1 MGKVLL
7 NTFSF
12 ISSLLFH
19 YFFTHGLNANPN
31 FDNVVGTLL
40 QACSWAHAN
49 SIVVEHITLLSTMSD
64 YRQQNLE
71 LNIRDRLSVADAIAL
86 VHHLGVTKAAAFVA
100 AVDPWCFPHDDSPAT
115 INVRGQV
122 QSVVAKATTLGRKL
136 SNFTDTSISAFLLS
150 PLLVKKGDRPSLV
163 LKPKSERSKSSPK
176 AVVTAA
182 ATVAR
187 KPSSQPVDHPI
198 IEGMHLQ
205 NFRLPLPHPPSPPHL
220 SSLIIKHSPL
230 PDGIHVKD

>member
-12 ISSLLFH
+12 ISSLLFY

-71 LNIRDRLSVADAIAL
+71 LNIRDRRVADAIAL
-86 VHHLGVTKAAAFVA
+86 VHHLE
-100 AVDPWCFPHDDSPAT
+100 SP
-115 INVRGQV
+115 R
-122 QSVVAKATTLGRKL
+122 LL
-136 SNFTDTSISAFLLS
+136 LLS
-150 PLLVKKGDRPSLV
+150 LQWTLV
-163 LKPKSERSKSSPK
+163 LSS
-176 AVVTAA
+176 
-182 ATVAR
+182 
-187 KPSSQPVDHPI
+187 
-198 IEGMHLQ
+198 
-205 NFRLPLPHPPSPPHL
+205 
-220 SSLIIKHSPL
+220 
-230 PDGIHVKD
+230 

>member
-7 NTFSF
+7 NPFSF

-19 YFFTHGLNANPN
+19 YFYTDGLNANPN

-86 VHHLGVTKAAAFVA
+86 VHHVGVTKAAAFVA

-122 QSVVAKATTLGRKL
+122 QSVVAKATLLGKTLCT
-136 SNFTDTSISAFLLS
+136 FTDTSISAFL
-150 PLLVKKGDRPSLV
+150 
-163 LKPKSERSKSSPK
+163 
-176 AVVTAA
+176 TAPH
-182 ATVAR
+182 
-187 KPSSQPVDHPI
+187 K
-198 IEGMHLQ
+198 EG
-205 NFRLPLPHPPSPPHL
+205 R
-220 SSLIIKHSPL
+220 
-230 PDGIHVKD
+230 

>member
-7 NTFSF
+7 NPFSF

-19 YFFTHGLNANPN
+19 FLHADGLNANPN
-31 FDNVVGTLL
+31 FENVVGTLL

-71 LNIRDRLSVADAIAL
+71 LKIRDRLSVADAIAL
-86 VHHLGVTKAAAFVA
+86 VHHLRVTKAAAFVA
-100 AVDPWCFPHDDSPAT
+100 AVGPWRFPHDDAPAT
-115 INVRGQV
+115 FNVRCQV
-122 QSVVAKATTLGRKL
+122 QSVVAKATFLGKKL

-163 LKPKSERSKSSPK
+163 RKPKAQLKKSSPGT
-176 AVVTAA
+176 VFTAA
-182 ATVAR
+182 ASVAG
-187 KPSSQPVDHPI
+187 KPCSPSVDIQTIKVIFIRHRPD
-198 IEGMHLQ
+198 
-205 NFRLPLPHPPSPPHL
+205 NF
-220 SSLIIKHSPL
+220 
-230 PDGIHVKD
+230 

>member
-7 NTFSF
+7 NPFSF

-19 YFFTHGLNANPN
+19 YFYTDGLNANPN

-122 QSVVAKATTLGRKL
+122 QSVVAKATLLGKAL
-136 SNFTDTSISAFLLS
+136 CNFTDTSISAFLLS

-163 LKPKSERSKSSPK
+163 RKPKSIRGKSSPK

-182 ATVAR
+182 ATVVR
-187 KPSSQPVDHPI
+187 KPISQPVDLPI
-198 IEGMHLQ
+198 IEG
-205 NFRLPLPHPPSPPHL
+205 
-220 SSLIIKHSPL
+220 
-230 PDGIHVKD
+230 

>member
-1 MGKVLL
+1 MGKVIL
-7 NTFSF
+7 NPFPF
-12 ISSLLFH
+12 ISSLLLH
-19 YFFTHGLNANPN
+19 YFFPDGLNANPN

-100 AVDPWCFPHDDSPAT
+100 AVDPWCFPHDDAPAT
-115 INVRGQV
+115 IDVKGQV
-122 QSVVAKATTLGRKL
+122 QSVVTKATFLGIKL

-187 KPSSQPVDHPI
+187 KPTSQPVDLPI
-198 IEGMHLQ
+198 NEGMHLQ
-205 NFRLPLPHPPSPPHL
+205 NFRLPPPLLTTP
-220 SSLIIKHSPL
+220 SLFSHC
-230 PDGIHVKD
+230 